1 MKAWQIA
8 RRILRQNRWLFLFL
22 LLWPWGMI
30 ALLLIPAGSTSHG
43 DVLSILREECFYG
56 LALVAF
62 TGSAQLGIEQRS
74 RRIAAVLSRA
84 VSRREYLFSLVM
96 AAWIPLALYA
106 TSFFLSCLV
115 LLPRYPVLLPTAS
128 SMAAALALLGLWT
141 ASLSVFFGAWLPT
154 WLASIA
160 TLGLLSLSYLVGRQ
174 ATAGLGHLWDAL
186 MGNLAGVNA
195 GDIVIVILAA
205 AVFFWAANVIF
216 ERRDLN
222 LKGN

>member
-22 LLWPWGMI
+22 LLWPWAMDAI
-30 ALLLIPAGSTSHG
+30 LLIPAGAASHG
-43 DVLSILREECFYG
+43 DLLSILREECLYG

-62 TGSAQLGIEQRS
+62 TGSAQLRNEERS

-84 VSRREYLFSLVM
+84 VSRREYLFALLA
-96 AAWIPLALYA
+96 AAWIPLVLYA
-106 TSFFLSCLV
+106 ASFFLSCL
-115 LLPRYPVLLPTAS
+115 LLVSRYPSLLPTAS
-128 SMAAALALLGLWT
+128 AMAGALVLIGLWA

-160 TLGLLSLSYLVGRQ
+160 TLGLLALSYMLGRQ
-174 ATAGLGHLWDAL
+174 AAGFGLLWDAVL
-186 MGNLAGVNA
+186 GNLSEVNIAGAITAV
-195 GDIVIVILAA
+195 LAS
-205 AVFFWAANVIF
+205 AVFFWAASAAF